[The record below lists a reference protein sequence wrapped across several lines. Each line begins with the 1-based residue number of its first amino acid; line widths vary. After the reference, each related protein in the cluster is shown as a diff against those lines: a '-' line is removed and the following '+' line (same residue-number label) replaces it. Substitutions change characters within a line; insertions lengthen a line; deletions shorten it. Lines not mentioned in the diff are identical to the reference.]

1 MTKKAGGMDMLRDEV
16 LALLRER
23 EGEPLSGEAMSR
35 ALGVSRAA
43 VWKAMEALRQE
54 GYEISSAPRKGY
66 WLEGSPDRLSPGE
79 LARPGRMVG
88 RELVCLD
95 RVDST
100 NNEIK
105 RRAVGEAAD
114 GLAVV
119 AGEQTGG
126 RGRRGRSFVSPPG
139 KGLYLS
145 VLLRPNC
152 PLAEVP
158 TLTAWSAVAV
168 CDAVEEVCGVR
179 PGIKWPNDVI
189 LEGRKLCGILTELEL
204 EAETAALRYVVVG
217 IGVNISQTEADF
229 GPEVAPVAVSLA
241 QALGKAPRRAEVA
254 RALLDSLDRLYG
266 DFPRQRENWLARYR
280 ADCLTVGR
288 PIRVISG
295 TGEREGTALGVEED
309 FSLRVAWKDGGEEVV
324 SSGEVSVRGLL
335 GYV

>member
-1 MTKKAGGMDMLRDEV
+1 MLRDQV

-23 EGEPLSGEAMSR
+23 AGEPLSGEAMSR
-35 ALGVSRAA
+35 TLGVSRAA
-43 VWKAMEALRQE
+43 VWKAMEVLRQE
-54 GYEISSAPRKGY
+54 GYAISSAPRKGY
-66 WLEGSPDRLSPGE
+66 WLEGSPDLLSAGE
-79 LARPGRMVG
+79 LARPGRVVG
-88 RELVCLD
+88 REIVCLD

-100 NNEIK
+100 NNEVK
-105 RRAVGEAAD
+105 RRSVGEVPD
-114 GLAVV
+114 GLTVV

-145 VLLRPNC
+145 ALMKPGC

-158 TLTAWSAVAV
+158 ALTAWSAVAV
-168 CDAVEEVCGVR
+168 CDAVEQVCGVR

-229 GPEVAPVAVSLA
+229 GSEVAPVAVSLA
-241 QALGKAPRRAEVA
+241 QALGKAPRRAEMA
-254 RALLDSLDRLYG
+254 RALLDSLDRLYAQ
-266 DFPRQRENWLARYR
+266 FPRQREQWLARYR

-295 TGEREGTALGVEED
+295 AGEREGTALGVEED
-309 FSLRVAWKDGGEEVV
+309 FSLRVAWKDGGEEVL

>member
-1 MTKKAGGMDMLRDEV
+1 MLRDDV
-16 LALLRER
+16 LALLRQR

-35 ALGVSRAA
+35 TLGVSRAA
-43 VWKAMEALRQE
+43 VWKAMETLRQE
-54 GYEISSAPRKGY
+54 GYEISSAPRRGY
-66 WLEGSPDRLSPGE
+66 WLEKSPDLLSPGE
-79 LARPGRMVG
+79 LSRPDRRVG

-95 RVDST
+95 QVDST

-105 RRAVGEAAD
+105 RRAVGEVPD
-114 GLAVV
+114 GLTVV

-145 VLLRPNC
+145 ALLKPDC
-152 PLAEVP
+152 PLGEVP
-158 TLTAWSAVAV
+158 ALTAWSAVAV
-168 CDAVEEVCGVR
+168 CDAIEELCGVR

-229 GPEVAPVAVSLA
+229 GPEVAPVAISLA
-241 QALGKAPRRAEVA
+241 QALGRAEVA
-254 RALLDSLDRLYG
+254 RALLDSLDRLYAG
-266 DFPRQRENWLARYR
+266 FPQQREGWLARYR
-280 ADCLTVGR
+280 ADCLTVGK
-288 PIRVISG
+288 PVRVLSG
-295 TGEREGTALGVEED
+295 AGEREGTALGVEED
-309 FSLRVAWKDGGEEVV
+309 FSLRVAWKDGGEEVL

>member
-1 MTKKAGGMDMLRDEV
+1 MLRDDV
-16 LALLRER
+16 LTLLRQQ

-54 GYEISSAPRKGY
+54 GYLISSAPRKGY
-66 WLEGSPDRLSPGE
+66 WLEESPDLLSAGE
-79 LARPGRMVG
+79 LARPGRRVG
-88 RELVCLD
+88 GEIICLGT
-95 RVDST
+95 VDST

-105 RRAVGEAAD
+105 RRAVGEVPD
-114 GLAVV
+114 GLTVV

-145 VLLRPNC
+145 AALRPEC
-152 PLAEVP
+152 PLSEVP
-158 TLTAWSAVAV
+158 ALTAWSAVAV
-168 CDAVEEVCGVR
+168 CDAIEAVCGVR

-189 LEGRKLCGILTELEL
+189 LNGRKLCGILTELEL

-217 IGVNISQTEADF
+217 IGVNVSQTEADF
-229 GPEVAPVAVSLA
+229 GPEVAPVAISLA

-254 RALLDSLDRLYG
+254 RALLDSLDRLYTG
-266 DFPRQRENWLARYR
+266 FPQERVQWLERYR
-280 ADCLTVGR
+280 ADCFTVGQ
-288 PIRVISG
+288 PIRVLFAA
-295 TGEREGTALGVEED
+295 GEREGTALGVEED
-309 FSLRVAWKDGGEEVV
+309 FSLRVAWKDGGEEVI

>member
-1 MTKKAGGMDMLRDEV
+1 MSRRDV
-16 LALLRER
+16 LALLRQR

-54 GYEISSAPRKGY
+54 GYEISSAPRRGY
-66 WLEGSPDRLSPGE
+66 WLEKSPDLLSPGE
-79 LARPGRMVG
+79 LSRPDRRVG

-95 RVDST
+95 QVDST

-105 RRAVGEAAD
+105 RRAVGEVPD
-114 GLAVV
+114 GLTVV

-145 VLLRPNC
+145 ALLKPDC
-152 PLAEVP
+152 PLGEVP
-158 TLTAWSAVAV
+158 ALTAWSAVAV
-168 CDAVEEVCGVR
+168 CDAIEELCGVR

-229 GPEVAPVAVSLA
+229 GPEVAPVAISLA
-241 QALGKAPRRAEVA
+241 QALGRAPRRAEVA
-254 RALLDSLDRLYG
+254 RALLDSLDRLYAG
-266 DFPRQRENWLARYR
+266 FPQEREGWLARYR
-280 ADCLTVGR
+280 ADCLTVGK
-288 PIRVISG
+288 PVRVLSG
-295 TGEREGTALGVEED
+295 AGEREGAALGVEED
-309 FSLRVAWKDGGEEVV
+309 FSLRVAWKDGGEEVL

>member
-1 MTKKAGGMDMLRDEV
+1 MLRDDV
-16 LALLRER
+16 LTLLRQQ

-54 GYEISSAPRKGY
+54 GYLISSAPRKGY
-66 WLEGSPDRLSPGE
+66 WLEKSPDLLSAGE
-79 LARPGRMVG
+79 LARPGRRVG
-88 RELVCLD
+88 GDIICLD
-95 RVDST
+95 TVDST

-105 RRAVGEAAD
+105 RRAVGEVPD
-114 GLAVV
+114 GLTVV

-145 VLLRPNC
+145 AALRPEC
-152 PLAEVP
+152 PLSEVP
-158 TLTAWSAVAV
+158 ALTAWSAVAV
-168 CDAVEEVCGVR
+168 CDAIEAVCGVR

-189 LEGRKLCGILTELEL
+189 LNGRKLCGILTELEL

-217 IGVNISQTEADF
+217 IGVNVSQTEADF
-229 GPEVAPVAVSLA
+229 GPEVAPVAISLA
-241 QALGKAPRRAEVA
+241 QALGKAPRRAEVT
-254 RALLDSLDRLYG
+254 RALLDSLDRLYTG
-266 DFPRQRENWLARYR
+266 FPQERAQWLERYR
-280 ADCLTVGR
+280 ADCLTVGQ
-288 PIRVISG
+288 PIRVLFAA
-295 TGEREGTALGVEED
+295 GEREGTALGVEED
-309 FSLRVAWKDGGEEVV
+309 FSLRVAWKDGGEEVI

>member
-1 MTKKAGGMDMLRDEV
+1 MLRDEV
-16 LALLRER
+16 LALLRTR

-54 GYEISSAPRKGY
+54 GYAISSAPRRGY
-66 WLEGSPDRLSPGE
+66 WLEGSPDVLSPGE
-79 LARPGRMVG
+79 LARPGRLVG

-95 RVDST
+95 TVDST

-105 RRAVGEAAD
+105 RRAVDRVPD

-119 AGEQTGG
+119 AGAQTGG

-145 VLLRPNC
+145 VLLRPDC
-152 PLAEVP
+152 PLSEVP
-158 TLTAWSAVAV
+158 ALTAWSAVAV
-168 CDAVEEVCGVR
+168 CDGVETLCGVR

-217 IGVNISQTEADF
+217 IGVNLSQSEADF
-229 GPEVAPVAVSLA
+229 GPEVAPVAISLA
-241 QALGKAPRRAEVA
+241 QALGRVPRRAEMA
-254 RALLDSLDRLYG
+254 RALLDSLDRLYAG
-266 DFPRQRENWLARYR
+266 FPREREVWLERYR
-280 ADCLTVGR
+280 ADCLTVGQ
-288 PIRVISG
+288 PIRVLSG
-295 TGEREGTALGVEED
+295 TGARAGTALGVEED
-309 FSLRVAWKDGGEEVV
+309 FSLRVAWQEGGEEVL

>member
-1 MTKKAGGMDMLRDEV
+1 MLRDDV
-16 LALLRER
+16 LTLLRQQ

-54 GYEISSAPRKGY
+54 GYLISSAPRKGY
-66 WLEGSPDRLSPGE
+66 WLEESPDLLSAGE
-79 LARPGRMVG
+79 LARPGRRVG
-88 RELVCLD
+88 GEIICLD
-95 RVDST
+95 TVDST

-105 RRAVGEAAD
+105 RRAVGEVPD
-114 GLAVV
+114 GLTVV

-145 VLLRPNC
+145 AALRPEC
-152 PLAEVP
+152 PLSEVP
-158 TLTAWSAVAV
+158 ALTAWSAVAV
-168 CDAVEEVCGVR
+168 CDAIEAVCGVR

-189 LEGRKLCGILTELEL
+189 LNGRKLCGILTELEL

-217 IGVNISQTEADF
+217 IGVNVSQTEADF
-229 GPEVAPVAVSLA
+229 GPEVAPVAISLA
-241 QALGKAPRRAEVA
+241 QALGKAPRRAEIA
-254 RALLDSLDRLYG
+254 RALLDSLDRLYTG
-266 DFPRQRENWLARYR
+266 FPQERAQWLERYR
-280 ADCLTVGR
+280 ADCLTVGQ
-288 PIRVISG
+288 PIRVLFAA
-295 TGEREGTALGVEED
+295 GEREGTALGVEED
-309 FSLRVAWKDGGEEVV
+309 FSLRVAWKDGGEEVI

>member
-1 MTKKAGGMDMLRDEV
+1 MLRDDV
-16 LALLRER
+16 LTLLRQQ

-54 GYEISSAPRKGY
+54 GYLISSAPRKGY
-66 WLEGSPDRLSPGE
+66 WLEESPDLLSAGE
-79 LARPGRMVG
+79 LARPGRRVG
-88 RELVCLD
+88 GEIICLD
-95 RVDST
+95 TVDST

-105 RRAVGEAAD
+105 RRAVGEVPD
-114 GLAVV
+114 GLTVV

-145 VLLRPNC
+145 AALRPEC
-152 PLAEVP
+152 PLSEVP
-158 TLTAWSAVAV
+158 ALTAWSAVAV
-168 CDAVEEVCGVR
+168 CDAIEAVCGVR

-189 LEGRKLCGILTELEL
+189 LNGRKLCGILTELEL

-217 IGVNISQTEADF
+217 IGVNVSQTEADF
-229 GPEVAPVAVSLA
+229 GPEVAPVAISLA

-254 RALLDSLDRLYG
+254 QALLDSLDRLYTG
-266 DFPRQRENWLARYR
+266 FPQERAQWLERYR
-280 ADCLTVGR
+280 AGCLTVGQ
-288 PIRVISG
+288 PIRVLFAA
-295 TGEREGTALGVEED
+295 GEREGTALGVEED
-309 FSLRVAWKDGGEEVV
+309 FSLRVAWKDGGEEVI

>member
-1 MTKKAGGMDMLRDEV
+1 MLRDEV
-16 LALLRER
+16 LALLRAR
-23 EGEPLSGEAMSR
+23 EGEPLSGEAVSR
-35 ALGVSRAA
+35 ELGVSRAA

-54 GYEISSAPRKGY
+54 GYGISSAPRRGY
-66 WLEGSPDRLSPGE
+66 WLEESPDLLSAGE
-79 LARPGRMVG
+79 LAGPGRRVG
-88 RELVCLD
+88 REIVCLD
-95 RVDST
+95 TVDST

-105 RRAVGEAAD
+105 RRAVGEVPD

-145 VLLRPNC
+145 VLLKPDC
-152 PLAEVP
+152 PLAQVP

-168 CDAVEEVCGVR
+168 CDAIERVCGVR

-229 GPEVAPVAVSLA
+229 GPEVAPVGVSLA

-254 RALLDSLDRLYG
+254 RALLDSLDRLYAG
-266 DFPRQRENWLARYR
+266 FPREGGRWLERYR

-288 PIRVISG
+288 PIRVLSAG
-295 TGEREGTALGVEED
+295 GERAGTALGIDGD
-309 FSLRVAWKDGGEEVV
+309 FALRVAWEDGREETL

>member
-1 MTKKAGGMDMLRDEV
+1 MLRDDV
-16 LALLRER
+16 LALLRQR

-35 ALGVSRAA
+35 TLGVSRAA
-43 VWKAMEALRQE
+43 VWKAMETLRQE
-54 GYEISSAPRKGY
+54 GYEISSAPRRGY
-66 WLEGSPDRLSPGE
+66 WLEKSPDLLSPGE
-79 LARPGRMVG
+79 LSRPDRRVG

-95 RVDST
+95 QVDST

-105 RRAVGEAAD
+105 RRAVGEVPD
-114 GLAVV
+114 GLTVV

-145 VLLRPNC
+145 ALLKPDC
-152 PLAEVP
+152 PLGEVP
-158 TLTAWSAVAV
+158 ALTAWSAVAV
-168 CDAVEEVCGVR
+168 CDAIEELCGVR

-229 GPEVAPVAVSLA
+229 GPE
-241 QALGKAPRRAEVA
+241 RAEVA
-254 RALLDSLDRLYG
+254 RALLDSLDRLYAG
-266 DFPRQRENWLARYR
+266 FPQQREGWLARYR
-280 ADCLTVGR
+280 ADCLTVGK
-288 PIRVISG
+288 PVRVLSG
-295 TGEREGTALGVEED
+295 AGEREGTALGVEED
-309 FSLRVAWKDGGEEVV
+309 FSLRVAWKDGGEEVL

>member
-1 MTKKAGGMDMLRDEV
+1 MLRDDV
-16 LALLRER
+16 LTLLRQQ

-54 GYEISSAPRKGY
+54 GYLISSAPRKGY
-66 WLEGSPDRLSPGE
+66 WLEESPDLLSAGE
-79 LARPGRMVG
+79 LARPGRRVG
-88 RELVCLD
+88 GEIICLD
-95 RVDST
+95 TVDST

-105 RRAVGEAAD
+105 RRAVGEVPD
-114 GLAVV
+114 GLTVV

-145 VLLRPNC
+145 AALRPEC
-152 PLAEVP
+152 PLSEVSA
-158 TLTAWSAVAV
+158 LTAWSAVAV
-168 CDAVEEVCGVR
+168 CDAIEAVCGIR

-189 LEGRKLCGILTELEL
+189 LNGRKLCGILTELEL

-217 IGVNISQTEADF
+217 IGVNVSQTEVDF
-229 GPEVAPVAVSLA
+229 GPEVAPVAISLA

-254 RALLDSLDRLYG
+254 RALLDSLDRLYTG
-266 DFPRQRENWLARYR
+266 FPQERAQWLERYR
-280 ADCLTVGR
+280 ADCLTVGQ
-288 PIRVISG
+288 PIRVLFAA
-295 TGEREGTALGVEED
+295 GEREGTALGVEED
-309 FSLRVAWKDGGEEVV
+309 FSLRVAWKDGGEEVI

>member
-1 MTKKAGGMDMLRDEV
+1 MLRDDV
-16 LALLRER
+16 LTLLRQQ

-54 GYEISSAPRKGY
+54 GYLISSAPRKGY
-66 WLEGSPDRLSPGE
+66 WLEESPDLLSAGE
-79 LARPGRMVG
+79 LARPGRRVG
-88 RELVCLD
+88 REIICLAT
-95 RVDST
+95 VDST

-105 RRAVGEAAD
+105 RRAVGEVPD
-114 GLAVV
+114 GLTVV

-145 VLLRPNC
+145 AALRPEC

-158 TLTAWSAVAV
+158 ALTAWSAVAV
-168 CDAVEEVCGVR
+168 CDAIEAVCGVR

-189 LEGRKLCGILTELEL
+189 LNGRKLCGILTELEL

-217 IGVNISQTEADF
+217 IGVNVSQTEADF
-229 GPEVAPVAVSLA
+229 GPEVAPVAISLS

-254 RALLDSLDRLYG
+254 RALLDSLDRLYTG
-266 DFPRQRENWLARYR
+266 FPQERAQWLERYR
-280 ADCLTVGR
+280 GDCLTVGQ
-288 PIRVISG
+288 PIRVLFAS
-295 TGEREGTALGVEED
+295 GEREGTALGVEED
-309 FSLRVAWKDGGEEVV
+309 FSLRVAWKDGGEEVI